1 MYDRLIFRRIVMDKS
16 NKKIQESKKIIKE
29 EKEKIKLEKRSLR
42 NKKREKFRKTK
53 VGKLLNRI
61 TTFFSVD
68 RNNYSFS
75 EVFAITLISL
85 VIGVFACF
93 SILTICTGGRN
104 YFKLSKELFKFYD
117 VYDTIVDNYYGEFT
131 KEELVDS
138 AISGMVASVGDEYT
152 SYADSDTTEA
162 FNEMVSGVYEGIGC
176 TIQQL
181 EDRIQ
186 IISVYE
192 GGPADKAGLKEGDVI
207 KKVDSYDAME
217 TGSLKLSEYIKNEA
231 EGKIT
236 MVIVRDDEEKTY
248 VLSKGSV
255 EVPTVSSKVY
265 ETNGKKV
272 GYLNISLF
280 SSVSFK
286 QFKDKLEKLED
297 EGIDSLIIDVRDNN
311 GGYLSSVTDIASY
324 LLPRGKKIYQIQ
336 KNDDREVTKD
346 KTLAKREYPIAILVN
361 GNSASA
367 SEILAGVIKESYGG
381 FVVGTKTYGKG
392 TVQQVKNLSD
402 GSMIKYTVENW
413 LTPDGNWIDGVG
425 IEPTDYVELSEEYI
439 NNPIEDNDNQLKKAL
454 ELVSK

>member
-1 MYDRLIFRRIVMDKS
+1 MDKS

-29 EKEKIKLEKRSLR
+29 EKKKIKLEKRSLR

-53 VGKLLNRI
+53 VGKFLNRI

-85 VIGVFACF
+85 VIGAFACF

-104 YFKLSKELFKFYD
+104 YFKLSKELSKFYD

-162 FNEMVSGVYEGIGC
+162 FNEMVSGIYEGIGC

-255 EVPTVSSKVY
+255 EVPTISSEVY

-392 TVQQVKNLSD
+392 TVQQVKKLSD

>member
-1 MYDRLIFRRIVMDKS
+1 MYDRLIFRRIVMDKN

-29 EKEKIKLEKRSLR
+29 EKKKIKLEKRSLR

-53 VGKLLNRI
+53 VGKFLNRI

-75 EVFAITLISL
+75 EVFAITLVSL
-85 VIGVFACF
+85 VIGFFACF

-104 YFKLSKELFKFYD
+104 YFKLSRELSKFYD
-117 VYDTIVDNYYGEFT
+117 VYDTIVDNYYGEYT
-131 KEELVDS
+131 KEELVDN
-138 AISGMVASVGDEYT
+138 AILGMVSSVGDVYT
-152 SYADSDTTEA
+152 SYSDSDTTTV
-162 FNEMVSGVYEGIGC
+162 FDEMVSGVYEGIGC
-176 TIQQL
+176 VIQQL
-181 EDRIQ
+181 EDKIQ
-186 IISVYE
+186 IISIYE
-192 GGPADKAGLKEGDVI
+192 NSPASKAGLKEGDII
-207 KKVDSYDAME
+207 KKVDSYDALE
-217 TGSLKLSEYIKNEA
+217 TGSTKLSEYIKKEA
-231 EGKIT
+231 DSDIT
-236 MVIVRDDEEKTY
+236 MIIVRDDEEMSFT
-248 VLSKGSV
+248 LHRGNV
-255 EVPTVSSKVY
+255 EIPVIATKVY
-265 ETNGKKV
+265 EVNGKKV
-272 GYLNISLF
+272 GYLSISLF
-280 SSVSFK
+280 SSVSAK
-286 QFKDKLEKLED
+286 QFKNKLEKLED
-297 EGIDSLIIDVRDNN
+297 EGIDSLVIDVRDNN

-392 TVQQVKNLSD
+392 TVQQVKKLSD

-425 IEPTDYVELSEEYI
+425 IEPTDYVELSEEYTK
-439 NNPIEDNDNQLKKAL
+439 NPIEDNDNQLKKAL